1 MARNSR
7 PYLGTPFRIR
17 AGTDIE
23 TAEYADGCVVTMP
36 TRALEFGYPLRT
48 RSVGV
53 HFKPWGLAPFLP
65 MPAAELCD
73 RPVTVEQ
80 VWGRPAIAE
89 LRDRLATADGPHE
102 MLTLL
107 EEELMRRLWETAG
120 PGLVRQR
127 SSVIAATSGA
137 VAIGD
142 LSVAAGVSSTH
153 LAQRFKELIGVTPKR
168 LARTYRFAATVFA
181 INPAGP
187 IDWGDLAGGAGYFD
201 QARLGREFRAF
212 TGLTPTRY
220 VEVRRRF
227 LREHPSH
234 ALDGRPLP
242 ADWFLTRA
250 TAHHTLIWG
259 HPRAEERPMG
269 KVVMYSTVSVDG
281 FIADEND
288 QPGPLFDWLVTGDV
302 PLDESGELKV
312 SQTSY
317 DYTRAYWDQIGVT
330 IAGRHVFDMTDGW
343 DGKPPSGIDHVVV
356 VTHRPEPE
364 GWDPE
369 APFHFVDGVEAAVAK
384 AQELAGDRLV
394 EVAAGDVGGQVL
406 AAGLVDEVRMD
417 VVPVVFGSGKRYF
430 GSVHAQHLLEDPDV
444 VIQSNRVLHLR
455 YRMRR

>member
-1 MARNSR
+1 MEYVSRVPRAPLDGLIDDLYYLEGAPPYARLTLPPMPAALLIVN
-7 PYLGTPFRIR
+7 LGAPFRIR

-36 TRALEFGYPLRT
+36 TRAWEFGYPLRT

-53 HFKPWGLAPFLP
+53 HVKPWGLAPFLP

-107 EEELMRRLWETAG
+107 EEELMRRLCETAG
-120 PGLVRQR
+120 LGLVRHTSSVIAATSGAVAIGDLSVAAGVSSTHLAQR
-127 SSVIAATSGA
+127 FKELIGVTPKRLARHTSSVIAATSGA

-201 QARLGREFRAF
+201 QAHFGHEFRAF

-227 LREHPSH
+227 LREHPGH
-234 ALDGRPLP
+234 ALDGWPLP
-242 ADWFLTRA
+242 AD
-250 TAHHTLIWG
+250 
-259 HPRAEERPMG
+259 
-269 KVVMYSTVSVDG
+269 
-281 FIADEND
+281 
-288 QPGPLFDWLVTGDV
+288 
-302 PLDESGELKV
+302 
-312 SQTSY
+312 
-317 DYTRAYWDQIGVT
+317 
-330 IAGRHVFDMTDGW
+330 
-343 DGKPPSGIDHVVV
+343 
-356 VTHRPEPE
+356 
-364 GWDPE
+364 
-369 APFHFVDGVEAAVAK
+369 
-384 AQELAGDRLV
+384 
-394 EVAAGDVGGQVL
+394 
-406 AAGLVDEVRMD
+406 
-417 VVPVVFGSGKRYF
+417 
-430 GSVHAQHLLEDPDV
+430 
-444 VIQSNRVLHLR
+444 
-455 YRMRR
+455 